1 MSVDMFLDDADSQV
15 TAIGNMCRA
24 HVQGLNSLK
33 TAISQF
39 IFEPVLI
46 GKTYDSAKNYFQMTY
61 IPVIT
66 GLILAAET
74 LETAAKKLPDRYRS
88 DVDENSLQED
98 VLRRHIEQLNKL
110 MAFADH
116 LAAGASKNS
125 FLKTGFT
132 KLGEHYQDQQKDE
145 QAKLAKLMAFDTVS
159 ATLFGEVETLLDAV
173 EQGLKEMRSGK
184 GFSGLTGTFS
194 TMGLNMDWVKPIN
207 DKWTEYD
214 RRQKGIDSKKEKEL
228 EAYDVYAIVY
238 EDTDGNAK
246 ILWHLEKDGKGVDA
260 PELYQYLSK
269 AGQYLPDQQYR
280 IWSMEDYQKHL
291 EDGWRHGINYQ
302 NGDAYNAFIKGTLA
316 TSQYVADGYNWVQE
330 TGMYDLI
337 LMAGLSYASYKV
349 TTKTGVPEKV
359 SGAKVKNNVPDS
371 TLKHADLGDF
381 NINNRLINGGHGQS
395 NMNYLKEN
403 NIDFNIVKEY
413 PNGVRVGNIPSHKN
427 KMKRTGIGQ
436 SWFPKEW
443 NDSKIR
449 DAGNHINNLP
459 QNKNLPDGQWAF
471 GEYDGVRVGIIKKDG
486 KVTTIIPNNSK
497 QP

>member
-46 GKTYDSAKNYFQMTY
+46 GKTYDSAKIYFQMTY

-74 LETAAKKLPDRYRS
+74 LETAAKKLPDHYRS

-98 VLRRHIEQLNKL
+98 VLRRHIDQLNKL

-145 QAKLAKLMAFDTVS
+145 QAKLAKLMAFDPES

-194 TMGLNMDWVKPIN
+194 AMGLNMDWVKPIN

-238 EDTDGNAK
+238 ENTDGNAK

-269 AGQYLPDQQYR
+269 AGQYLPDKQYR
-280 IWSMEDYQKHL
+280 IWSMDDYQKHL

-302 NGDAYNAFIKGTLA
+302 NGDTYNAFIKGTLA
-316 TSQYVADGYNWVQE
+316 TSQYVADGYNWTQK

-349 TTKTGVPEKV
+349 TTGTGGVEKTSGTRTEIGKHSVETLNRDQTRIVAENLLENGELSLKDLKNMIPEGTPNTFNPTARIPEGAKYEFVLSDGQKVIVRWHGPDSVAAIKYPNSV
-359 SGAKVKNNVPDS
+359 SGSRWTAQVK
-371 TLKHADLGDF
+371 
-381 NINNRLINGGHGQS
+381 
-395 NMNYLKEN
+395 
-403 NIDFNIVKEY
+403 
-413 PNGVRVGNIPSHKN
+413 VGNKQIKVDGTWTKN
-427 KMKRTGIGQ
+427 QGLNEVHV
-436 SWFPKEW
+436 P
-443 NDSKIR
+443 
-449 DAGNHINNLP
+449 
-459 QNKNLPDGQWAF
+459 
-471 GEYDGVRVGIIKKDG
+471 IKG
-486 KVTTIIPNNSK
+486 K
-497 QP
+497 

>member
-15 TAIGNMCRA
+15 TAIRNMCRA

-46 GKTYDSAKNYFQMTY
+46 GKTYDSAKIYFQMTY

-88 DVDENSLQED
+88 DVDENSLQEA

-132 KLGEHYQDQQKDE
+132 KLGEHYQGQQKDE
-145 QAKLAKLMAFDTVS
+145 QAKLAKLMAFDPVS

-269 AGQYLPDQQYR
+269 AGQYLSDQQYR

-349 TTKTGVPEKV
+349 TTGTGVPEKV
-359 SGAKVKNNVPDS
+359 SGAKAPKTDFGAENPVSGKDWNNYFKEKYGAGNVQWKPNSIEDLISSPERLYGSTKNEIKSILGEGWTESTYGSAGNGWKFTNDGDGMVFYHPGDGIHGGPYYGFSTGDTGKVKIVGED
-371 TLKHADLGDF
+371 
-381 NINNRLINGGHGQS
+381 
-395 NMNYLKEN
+395 Y
-403 NIDFNIVKEY
+403 IDF
-413 PNGVRVGNIPSHKN
+413 S
-427 KMKRTGIGQ
+427 
-436 SWFPKEW
+436 
-443 NDSKIR
+443 NDK
-449 DAGNHINNLP
+449 AT
-459 QNKNLPDGQWAF
+459 
-471 GEYDGVRVGIIKKDG
+471 IIKLG
-486 KVTTIIPNNSK
+486 GE
-497 QP
+497 

>member
-15 TAIGNMCRA
+15 TAIRNMCRS

-46 GKTYDSAKNYFQMTY
+46 GKTYDSAKIYFQMTY

-74 LETAAKKLPDRYRS
+74 LEMVAKKLPDRYRS
-88 DVDENSLQED
+88 DVDDNSLQEE
-98 VLRRHIEQLNKL
+98 VLRRHIDQLNKL

-145 QAKLAKLMAFDTVS
+145 QAKLAKLMAFDPVS

-359 SGAKVKNNVPDS
+359 SGAKAPKTDFGAENPVSGKDWNNYFKEKYGAGNVQWKPNSIEDIISSPERLYGSTKNEIKSILGEGWTESTYGSAGNGWKFTNDGDGMVFYHPGDGIHGGTYYGFSTGDTGKVKIVGED
-371 TLKHADLGDF
+371 
-381 NINNRLINGGHGQS
+381 
-395 NMNYLKEN
+395 Y
-403 NIDFNIVKEY
+403 IDF
-413 PNGVRVGNIPSHKN
+413 S
-427 KMKRTGIGQ
+427 
-436 SWFPKEW
+436 
-443 NDSKIR
+443 NDK
-449 DAGNHINNLP
+449 AT
-459 QNKNLPDGQWAF
+459 
-471 GEYDGVRVGIIKKDG
+471 IIKLG
-486 KVTTIIPNNSK
+486 GE
-497 QP
+497 

>member
-39 IFEPVLI
+39 IFEPVLT
-46 GKTYDSAKNYFQMTY
+46 GKTYDSAKIYFQMTY

-88 DVDENSLQED
+88 DVDENSLQEE

-145 QAKLAKLMAFDTVS
+145 QAKLEKLMAFDPIS

-194 TMGLNMDWVKPIN
+194 TMGLNMDWVKPI
-207 DKWTEYD
+207 DQCWKQ
-214 RRQKGIDSKKEKEL
+214 RQTHMVLNINQIGKEEIIQDYVETYGMKRSDAEILYKLQESILKTAEEKSWDNNQVIYEFNRIIASCASDSYVATRWKAICGTL
-228 EAYDVYAIVY
+228 E
-238 EDTDGNAK
+238 EDDLVK
-246 ILWHLEKDGKGVDA
+246 LC
-260 PELYQYLSK
+260 
-269 AGQYLPDQQYR
+269 
-280 IWSMEDYQKHL
+280 EDYGL
-291 EDGWRHGINYQ
+291 SNSEINKMKIAIDTQ
-302 NGDAYNAFIKGTLA
+302 HKGTTSSKDLA
-316 TSQYVADGYNWVQE
+316 HEAIQIAAFTEKSWTWYPSISNGVHNVSHLANDIYEHEEISFKGDVDSGRYDDVDFSSDLDAINTYQRMNDSDKQNIFKAQVQYNDAIN
-330 TGMYDLI
+330 
-337 LMAGLSYASYKV
+337 
-349 TTKTGVPEKV
+349 
-359 SGAKVKNNVPDS
+359 KNNFNRVEEFYKS
-371 TLKHADLGDF
+371 YGDGDIKIGEETIDKIM
-381 NINNRLINGGHGQS
+381 NANTIGSNHINGGYTDTEKQQHLDDFYD
-395 NMNYLKEN
+395 YLKRGEQTN
-403 NIDFNIVKEY
+403 VK
-413 PNGVRVGNIPSHKN
+413 
-427 KMKRTGIGQ
+427 
-436 SWFPKEW
+436 
-443 NDSKIR
+443 
-449 DAGNHINNLP
+449 
-459 QNKNLPDGQWAF
+459 
-471 GEYDGVRVGIIKKDG
+471 
-486 KVTTIIPNNSK
+486 
-497 QP
+497 